1 MVDVEVTLNKK
12 LIINAQ
18 NTILRDSLPFNFRND
33 LTRNHHINATQGH
46 LILSSSAGSV
56 VALSSSLYASG
67 SSHSITGT
75 FRIDPNID
83 LSNAGS
89 SYHVRAVNSYLILS
103 SSAGSQVTISGNFSI
118 IGSGTLGPTFD
129 AALNYPTSSLTI
141 HGGTATS
148 SLGHEKSVISFF
160 NQQEGTSWSQIA
172 TFTLGRWRLNGT
184 APESSLDINLKNA
197 ASAADTADVTAMR
210 LQSNGNVRIS
220 GALDSLVQ
228 HLILSSSAGSQ
239 VTLSGTLGIRGL
251 QDDTGINMINDES
264 RSLKIRDAL
273 GNIIMSL
280 SSSAASARS
289 RVGIATTTP
298 DHFAALDIGGTA
310 GALIVPRLTNAQKDA
325 LTGVAGM
332 VIYSTT
338 SGSFLFYN
346 TSWKIVTIV

>member
-75 FRIDPNID
+75 LRVNPNLDLPNANAAYHIRAVNSNLILSSSAGSVVVLSSSLYASGSSHVMTGTLRVDPNLD

-103 SSAGSQVTISGNFSI
+103 SSAGSVV
-118 IGSGTLGPTFD
+118 
-129 AALNYPTSSLTI
+129 ALSSSLYASGSSHSIT
-141 HGGTATS
+141 GTFRIDPNIDLSNAGS
-148 SLGHEKSVISFF
+148 SYHVRAV
-160 NQQEGTSWSQIA
+160 N
-172 TFTLGRWRLNGT
+172 
-184 APESSLDINLKNA
+184 
-197 ASAADTADVTAMR
+197 
-210 LQSNGNVRIS
+210 SN
-220 GALDSLVQ
+220 
-228 HLILSSSAGSQ
+228 LILSSSVDSVVAI
-239 VTLSGTLGIRGL
+239 SGVLGIRGL
-251 QDDTGINMINDES
+251 QNDIGINIINDVS
-264 RSLKIRDAL
+264 RNLKIRDAL
-273 GNIIMSL
+273 GNIILTL
-280 SSSAASARS
+280 SSSAASARA